1 VLFKIE
7 KQKKAKRPA
16 AGGNLLRRDFLC
28 CMQKDGK
35 EMGASKPD
43 KEDTAM
49 KKRDFLITLRR
60 FGNMLVIQRDKPGKS
75 EGKILIM

>member
-1 VLFKIE
+1 
-7 KQKKAKRPA
+7 
-16 AGGNLLRRDFLC
+16 
-28 CMQKDGK
+28 
-35 EMGASKPD
+35 MGASKPD

-60 FGNMLVIQRDKPGKS
+60 FGNMLVIRRDKPGKS